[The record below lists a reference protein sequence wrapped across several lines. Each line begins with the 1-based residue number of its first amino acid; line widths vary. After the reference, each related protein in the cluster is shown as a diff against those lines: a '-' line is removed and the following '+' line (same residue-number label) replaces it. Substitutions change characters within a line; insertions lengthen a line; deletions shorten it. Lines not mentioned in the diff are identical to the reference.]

1 MLKQCYACHDAPH
14 MPGSIAAE
22 HSVICP
28 VFHALVPALSLSS
41 GIWGPLLREL
51 KVTGTQTLPMVT
63 VDLKTKMAT

>member
-1 MLKQCYACHDAPH
+1 MPVMMPPH

-28 VFHALVPALSLSS
+28 VFYTLVPALSLSS
-41 GIWGPLLREL
+41 DIWGPLLREL
-51 KVTGTQTLPMVT
+51 KVMGTQTLPMVT